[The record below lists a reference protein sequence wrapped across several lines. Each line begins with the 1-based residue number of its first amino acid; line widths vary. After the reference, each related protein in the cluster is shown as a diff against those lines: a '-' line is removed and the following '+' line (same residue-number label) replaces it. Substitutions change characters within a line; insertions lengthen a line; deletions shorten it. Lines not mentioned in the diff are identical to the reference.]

1 MELVRQTADIS
12 STEGANQCG
21 VVSVLLNETTPQTL
35 EGNDWSSLSPPS
47 IQSGGKS
54 LRSNAGR
61 RSCLIRNSSASVS
74 VNHEFLGDVD
84 ATVTPAEQVVGGPET
99 PPAGVARK
107 LSDSLDSTWVSYG
120 LGAQFDTSKNLSFYG
135 VLERSSGSDYAED
148 FKYSVGMPLDVIL
161 TFATPSTFHGV
172 AKHAIFAGVQRQRRS
187 APAEQGAQHL

>member
-84 ATVTPAEQVVGGPET
+84 ATVKPAL
-99 PPAGVARK
+99 PASCPIR
-107 LSDSLDSTWVSYG
+107 STVPG
-120 LGAQFDTSKNLSFYG
+120 FPTA
-135 VLERSSGSDYAED
+135 LERSS
-148 FKYSVGMPLDVIL
+148 IRRRIC
-161 TFATPSTFHGV
+161 PSTEFLSV
-172 AKHAIFAGVQRQRRS
+172 LAAATMLKISNTAS
-187 APAEQGAQHL
+187 ACH

>member
-61 RSCLIRNSSASVS
+61 RSCIIRNSSASVS

-84 ATVTPAEQVVGGPET
+84 ATVTPA
-99 PPAGVARK
+99 AGVARK

>member
-84 ATVTPAEQVVGGPET
+84 ATVTPA
-99 PPAGVARK
+99 AGVARK

-120 LGAQFDTSKNLSFYG
+120 LGAQFDPENRGIYTQSDSSKK
-135 VLERSSGSDYAED
+135 SSRNIWSLAVV
-148 FKYSVGMPLDVIL
+148 SVD
-161 TFATPSTFHGV
+161 
-172 AKHAIFAGVQRQRRS
+172 QRY
-187 APAEQGAQHL
+187 

>member
-84 ATVTPAEQVVGGPET
+84 ATVTPAAGG
-99 PPAGVARK
+99 ARK

-120 LGAQFDTSKNLSFYG
+120 LGAQFDPAS
-135 VLERSSGSDYAED
+135 
-148 FKYSVGMPLDVIL
+148 
-161 TFATPSTFHGV
+161 
-172 AKHAIFAGVQRQRRS
+172 RQKITQS
-187 APAEQGAQHL
+187 PETK